1 MTTCS
6 SAAAG
11 LLPATCRLVSV
22 EHAPG
27 PEPRLPAVP
36 DHRPGQQRRPAL
48 GLADGY
54 PGALHPPMIN
64 SNVTEGDRGARN
76 GYVVPAAAEW
86 GGYAVLAV
94 TR

>member
-1 MTTCS
+1 MPLPCCFS
-6 SAAAG
+6 DMNAA
-11 LLPATCRLVSV
+11 SMSY
-22 EHAPG
+22 
-27 PEPRLPAVP
+27 PRSL
-36 DHRPGQQRRPAL
+36 
-48 GLADGY
+48 

-76 GYVVPAAAEW
+76 GYVVPAAAARGEW